1 MDTEKGRVGHCGIT
15 PTTVCV
21 GKEETHS
28 PVEQNPE
35 LGPGPE
41 MGASGSDGAEA
52 AQQRGDGLRT
62 SGAGAATI
70 RLQEGESRHGA
81 AAFPR

>member
-1 MDTEKGRVGHCGIT
+1 M
-15 PTTVCV
+15 
-21 GKEETHS
+21 
-28 PVEQNPE
+28 EQNPE

-41 MGASGSDGAEA
+41 MGASGSDGAGA